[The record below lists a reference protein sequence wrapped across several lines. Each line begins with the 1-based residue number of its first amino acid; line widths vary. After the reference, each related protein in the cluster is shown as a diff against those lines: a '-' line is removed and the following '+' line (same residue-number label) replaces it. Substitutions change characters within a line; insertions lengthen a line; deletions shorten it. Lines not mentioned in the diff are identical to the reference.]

1 MDVRFFRRLTETV
14 IPDNAVFLFIFK
26 AWNPTHS
33 ELCKGFHN
41 AEDGQKDKLGGMS
54 GFGNRLLQGICAL
67 VWVLSGIGMAQTA
80 WAEQTIHQTQPV
92 IGLNPLSALTAI
104 FEEPQDAILPP
115 DQAFQVAADSPTGE
129 VLIVDWRIAPGTY
142 LYQDKLA
149 VSEQSDSVSF
159 GAYQLPVA
167 EIKQDSV
174 KPDGTL
180 GDVAVYHDA
189 VRLVIPLIYSDPS
202 ENQLQIEVAY
212 QGCADRGICYPPQ
225 SRRFTVALPAR
236 QAHVVS
242 STPPPLVSSS
252 EASSSNTATW
262 LQQLQTAQWGW
273 ALLLSLGLGVLVAF
287 TACMYPMIPI
297 LSSLILGQGTVATP
311 GRVFRLSLAYT
322 QGIALTFGV
331 LGAVMAWLGQAI
343 GIQASLQTP
352 WVLIPSVVLFIVLA
366 LSMFGLYNI
375 QIPSAWQSRLN
386 ALSNTQQGGS
396 VWGVGLMGVLS
407 ALIVGPCGGPI
418 LLAVLAFAAQA
429 QDPFS
434 GFVIV
439 WLFGSGM
446 GLPLLL
452 MGVSGG
458 ALLPRAGQWMD
469 QVKAAGGVILFA
481 LAISFL
487 ERLSPSYIDT
497 AWIMLAWGS
506 LLIVV
511 AVYLGAVSTA
521 PKRGW
526 QTLAQ
531 GFGIVLL
538 IYGALFL
545 YGAAAGG
552 KDTWQPLRGLGHSSM
567 AERSAQP
574 LFQRVKSVS
583 DLQQALAEAR
593 AAGRPVML
601 DFYADWCTY
610 CKTMEHQ
617 VFPALQQE
625 LRHFV
630 WLQADITRQDADDRA
645 LAQHL
650 QMIAPPAIY
659 FWNADGVAELAYQLV
674 GEVGVAEIRTS
685 AKAISK

>member
-1 MDVRFFRRLTETV
+1 MNVR
-14 IPDNAVFLFIFK
+14 VF
-26 AWNPTHS
+26 
-33 ELCKGFHN
+33 
-41 AEDGQKDKLGGMS
+41 M
-54 GFGNRLLQGICAL
+54 QGICAL
-67 VWVLSGIGMAQTA
+67 VWVLSGIGIAQTA

-129 VLIVDWRIAPGTY
+129 VLIVDWTIAPGTY
-142 LYQDKLA
+142 LYQDKLV
-149 VSEQSDSVSF
+149 VSEQSDTINF
-159 GAYQLPVA
+159 GEYPLPPA

-189 VRLVIPLIYSDPS
+189 VRLVIPLIYSDPG

-212 QGCADRGICYPPQ
+212 QGCADQGICYPPQ
-225 SRRFTVALPAR
+225 SRRFTLTLPTRPSATAITATSQTI
-236 QAHVVS
+236 QAAS
-242 STPPPLVSSS
+242 ATP
-252 EASSSNTATW
+252 SSSNTATW

-273 ALLLSLGLGVLVAF
+273 ALILSLGLGVLVAF

-297 LSSLILGQGTVATP
+297 LSSLILGQDTTVTFSRA
-311 GRVFRLSLAYT
+311 FRLSLAYT

-331 LGAVMAWLGQAI
+331 LGAVMAWFGQAI

-352 WVLIPSVVLFIVLA
+352 WVLIPSVILFVILA

-418 LLAVLAFAAQA
+418 LLAVLVFAAQA
-429 QDPFS
+429 QDPLS
-434 GFVIV
+434 GFVIL

-452 MGVSGG
+452 MGMSGG
-458 ALLPRAGQWMD
+458 ALLPRAGQWMN
-469 QVKAAGGVILFA
+469 QVKAVGGVILLA

-487 ERLSPSYIDT
+487 ERLSPSYIEPG
-497 AWIMLAWGS
+497 WLMMAWGT

-511 AVYLGAVSTA
+511 AVYLGAVTTG

-526 QTLAQ
+526 QILAQ
-531 GFGIVLL
+531 GLGLVLL
-538 IYGALFL
+538 IYGGLFL

-552 KDTWQPLRGLGHSSM
+552 NNTLQPLRGLGHGGM
-567 AERSAQP
+567 VQQTAKP
-574 LFQRVKSVS
+574 LFQPIKSVS
-583 DLQQALAEAR
+583 DLQQALAAAR
-593 AAGRPVML
+593 TARQPVML
-601 DFYADWCTY
+601 DIYADWCAY
-610 CKTMEHQ
+610 CKIMEHQ

-625 LRHFV
+625 LQHFV

-659 FWNADGVAELAYQLV
+659 FWNADGEAQLAYQLV
-674 GEVGVAEIRTS
+674 GDVGVADIRAS
-685 AKAISK
+685 AKGVAP